1 MADLEHVMLTKAV
14 PLTVITGYLGAGKTT
29 LINRM
34 LRQAS
39 APFAVIVNDLGAL
52 PVDAALISAEAA
64 STLTLT
70 NGCACCQLQSDLSA
84 QLTQLRQAGFGAVV
98 LEASGVAKATNLVS
112 ITSQADG
119 YQLAKIITLVDA
131 TAVPRLMEDRYLTG
145 VVVEQIKAGDS
156 VYQTKAGPE
165 ITPSLLALR
174 ADARFLSSEGQLPV
188 DIDPYHLIERSASAK
203 TVAVTP
209 QFQHRVVYP
218 KTSLQPESLKVFID
232 RSPAVQ
238 RVKGWLVVE
247 SGTYLIQATRDRFVA
262 QPAVV
267 NHGAGLQFIW
277 QGTKALDFS
286 SITQE

>member
-188 DIDPYHLIERSASAK
+188 DIDPYHLIERSDSAK

-277 QGTKALDFS
+277 QGTEALDFS
-286 SITQE
+286 SITQG

>member
-70 NGCACCQLQSDLSA
+70 NGCACCQLQSDLSE

>member
-188 DIDPYHLIERSASAK
+188 EIDPYHLIERSDSAK

>member
-188 DIDPYHLIERSASAK
+188 DIDPYHLIERSDSAK

-262 QPAVV
+262 QPAAV

-277 QGTKALDFS
+277 QGTEALDFS
-286 SITQE
+286 SITQG

>member
-277 QGTKALDFS
+277 QGTEALDFS
-286 SITQE
+286 SITQ

>member
-188 DIDPYHLIERSASAK
+188 DIDPYHLIERSDSAK

>member
-188 DIDPYHLIERSASAK
+188 DIDPYHLIERSDSAK

-277 QGTKALDFS
+277 QGTEALDFS

>member
-70 NGCACCQLQSDLSA
+70 NGCACCQLQSDLSE

-188 DIDPYHLIERSASAK
+188 DIDPYHLIERSDSAK

-277 QGTKALDFS
+277 QGTEALDFS
-286 SITQE
+286 SITQG

>member
-1 MADLEHVMLTKAV
+1 MAHLEHVMLTKAV

-98 LEASGVAKATNLVS
+98 LEASGVAKASNLVS

-174 ADARFLSSEGQLPV
+174 ADARFLSLEGQLPV

-262 QPAVV
+262 QPAAG

-277 QGTKALDFS
+277 QGTEALDFS

>member
-1 MADLEHVMLTKAV
+1 MAHLEHVMLTKAV

-188 DIDPYHLIERSASAK
+188 DIDPYHLIERSDSAK

-277 QGTKALDFS
+277 QGTEALDFS

>member
-70 NGCACCQLQSDLSA
+70 NGCACCQLQSDLSE

-145 VVVEQIKAGDS
+145 VVVEQIKAGDN

>member
-1 MADLEHVMLTKAV
+1 MAHLEHVMLTKAV

-70 NGCACCQLQSDLSA
+70 NGCACCQLQSDLSE

-277 QGTKALDFS
+277 QGTEALDFS

>member
-286 SITQE
+286 SITQ

>member
-188 DIDPYHLIERSASAK
+188 DIDPYHLIERSDSAK

-286 SITQE
+286 SITQG

>member
-277 QGTKALDFS
+277 QGTEALDFS
-286 SITQE
+286 SITEE

>member
-1 MADLEHVMLTKAV
+1 MAHLEHVMLTKAV

>member
-84 QLTQLRQAGFGAVV
+84 QLTQLREAGFGAVV

-188 DIDPYHLIERSASAK
+188 DIDPYHLIERSDSAK

>member
-188 DIDPYHLIERSASAK
+188 DIDPYHLIERSDSAK

-286 SITQE
+286 SITHE

>member
-70 NGCACCQLQSDLSA
+70 NGCACCQLQSDLSE

-188 DIDPYHLIERSASAK
+188 DIDPYHLIERSDSAK

>member
-277 QGTKALDFS
+277 QGTEALDFS

>member
-1 MADLEHVMLTKAV
+1 MAHLEHVMLTKAV
-14 PLTVITGYLGAGKTT
+14 RLTVITGYLGAGKTT

-112 ITSQADG
+112 ITSQAEG

-188 DIDPYHLIERSASAK
+188 DIDPYHLIERSASVK

-262 QPAVV
+262 QPAAG

-277 QGTKALDFS
+277 QGTEALDFS

>member
-70 NGCACCQLQSDLSA
+70 NGCACCQLQSDLSE
-84 QLTQLRQAGFGAVV
+84 QLTQLREAGFGAVV

-188 DIDPYHLIERSASAK
+188 DIDPYHLIERSDSAK

-277 QGTKALDFS
+277 QGTEALDFS
-286 SITQE
+286 SITQG

>member
-1 MADLEHVMLTKAV
+1 MAHLEHVMLTKAV

-131 TAVPRLMEDRYLTG
+131 IAVPRLMEDRYLTG

>member
-1 MADLEHVMLTKAV
+1 MAHLEHVMLTKAV

-188 DIDPYHLIERSASAK
+188 DIDPYHLIERSDSAK